1 MATKEIYTDVD
12 FRYNAI
18 MGFRLARMHEDPE
31 DVMPGCIYYNDYWHT
46 FRGLTADGWEDLI
59 SPLVYIIS
67 EH

>member
-1 MATKEIYTDVD
+1 
-12 FRYNAI
+12 